1 MDVALALDKDKGI
14 AEGQG
19 ITALLEEK
27 PVVAELARRP
37 VTYKLDLIAAYLLRV
52 HFFSYYGG
60 DEAESEGD
68 LLFTNVSQIACAEA
82 RAVIIRVSEAR
93 WCRWRVSPPPYSR
106 ACTSGRSPTRPLP
119 HLRL

>member
-68 LLFTNVSQIACAEA
+68 LLFTNVSQIACFEA
-82 RAVIIRVSEAR
+82 RAVIIAF
-93 WCRWRVSPPPYSR
+93 
-106 ACTSGRSPTRPLP
+106 
-119 HLRL
+119 LRHDGVGGVCLFLSAAEPVPAAGTLQGPCYT